1 MMTDERF
8 TFVDQQ
14 RERKSAARG
23 ARHRVCGSKSKRC
36 TLPHEYLTPAQM
48 KRRNGI
54 VNTYSMNA
62 PHTKAE
68 LSGWSQDL
76 RREYFTGLMQRYCPT
91 NAQLADMLGCSERTV
106 YNILTACSVSR
117 ENHRQTRAQEAAWF
131 TFVAPDAPER
141 AQSDVTPE
149 AIHVPDEHEIPA
161 DAATEP
167 QEESGFPFDR
177 LSITLT
183 GKPAYSLERLWQLFS
198 DVDDE
203 LELTVTAV
211 RKGMV

>member
-1 MMTDERF
+1 MTDERF
-8 TFVDQQ
+8 TFVEQQ
-14 RERKSAARG
+14 RETKSAARG

-54 VNTYSMNA
+54 VNTYNMNA

-76 RREYFTGLMQRYCPT
+76 RREYFTDLMQRYCPT
-91 NAQLADMLGCSERTV
+91 DAQLADMLGCSKSTV
-106 YNILTACSVSR
+106 YNLLTACSVSR
-117 ENHRQTRAQEAAWF
+117 ENRRQTREQRAAWF
-131 TFVAPDAPER
+131 TFVTPDAPER

-149 AIHVPDEHEIPA
+149 AIHILKVPA

-167 QEESGFPFDR
+167 QAESGFPFDR

-183 GKPAYSLERLWQLFS
+183 GKPARSLERLWQLFS

-203 LELTVTAV
+203 LELTITAV
-211 RKGMV
+211 RKGVM

>member
-8 TFVDQQ
+8 TFVEQQ
-14 RERKSAARG
+14 RETKSAARG

-54 VNTYSMNA
+54 VNTYNMNA

-91 NAQLADMLGCSERTV
+91 DAQLADMLGCSKSTV
-106 YNILTACSVSR
+106 YNLLTACSVSR
-117 ENHRQTRAQEAAWF
+117 ENHRQTREQRAAWC
-131 TFVAPDAPER
+131 TFVTPDAPEH
-141 AQSDVTPE
+141 AQSDVMPE
-149 AIHVPDEHEIPA
+149 AIPPA
-161 DAATEP
+161 GAATEP
-167 QEESGFPFDR
+167 QAGACFPFDR

-183 GKPAYSLERLWQLFS
+183 GKPAHSLERLWQLFS

-203 LELTVTAV
+203 LELTITAV
-211 RKGMV
+211 RKGVM

>member
-1 MMTDERF
+1 MTDERF
-8 TFVDQQ
+8 TFVEQQ
-14 RERKSAARG
+14 RETKSAARG

-54 VNTYSMNA
+54 VNTYNMNA

-91 NAQLADMLGCSERTV
+91 DAQLADMLGCSKSTV
-106 YNILTACSVSR
+106 YNLLTACSVSR
-117 ENHRQTRAQEAAWF
+117 ENRRQTRVQETAWF
-131 TFVAPDAPER
+131 TFVTPDAPECP
-141 AQSDVTPE
+141 QSDVASQTIT
-149 AIHVPDEHEIPA
+149 APDEHEAPA

-167 QEESGFPFDR
+167 QELSCFPFDR

-183 GKPAYSLERLWQLFS
+183 GKPAHSLERLWQLFS

-203 LELTVTAV
+203 LELTITAV
-211 RKGMV
+211 RKGVM

>member
-1 MMTDERF
+1 
-8 TFVDQQ
+8 
-14 RERKSAARG
+14 
-23 ARHRVCGSKSKRC
+23 
-36 TLPHEYLTPAQM
+36 M

-54 VNTYSMNA
+54 VNTYNMNA

-91 NAQLADMLGCSERTV
+91 DTQLADMLGCSKSTV
-106 YNILTACSVSR
+106 YNLLTACSVSR
-117 ENHRQTRAQEAAWF
+117 ENHRQTREQRAAWF
-131 TFVAPDAPER
+131 TFVTPDAPEY

-149 AIHVPDEHEIPA
+149 AIPAPDEHEATA

-167 QEESGFPFDR
+167 QAGAGFPFDR

-183 GKPAYSLERLWQLFS
+183 GKPAHSLERLWQLFS

-203 LELTVTAV
+203 LELTITAV
-211 RKGMV
+211 RKGVM